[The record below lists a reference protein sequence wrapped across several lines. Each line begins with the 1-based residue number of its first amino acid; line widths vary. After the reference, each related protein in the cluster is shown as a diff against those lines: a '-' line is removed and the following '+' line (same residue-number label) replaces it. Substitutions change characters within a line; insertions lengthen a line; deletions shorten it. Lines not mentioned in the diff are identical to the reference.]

1 MFLTFVFLQV
11 VLSIYADNEEGVVK
25 EVFVQSGKNGT
36 NGTPEDPF
44 GKIGDAY
51 NKLNDANENGYIITI
66 IKQDDNSSAL
76 IAGMNAFDKNV
87 SLMIRGKQTENK
99 TIELVEIN
107 CTYLTDVNNEKE
119 NKDLFTCKQNVTFK
133 YLKFIY
139 PLSLGNVSNDGST
152 LAIIHLVANSEASI
166 PVLSDLS
173 SMTTD
178 TNKLSPNLTISTCQ
192 FVRPTE
198 TETANIHLVKVDE
211 GEFNMEAVSFSDD
224 NNTAKFSTTP
234 FLFDKATKV
243 TLIASTLNNI
253 ESSASAVVKIVGK
266 TSENIEVNVHG
277 CTFTNC
283 KSTEEAS
290 NATSGALYVESDQSD
305 SKFNIGESKRFL
317 NAATTFTSCECAN
330 GKSGGIYLKMPKI
343 TNANQLTWSEEEKL
357 TVSGCKAGSDKQTFL
372 FLEVDSGKFKEIAEE
387 MKKKFAKNYVEGT
400 NDWFVAAKGADESE
414 DEDIDFTSV
423 YFDPHEAYV
432 QSGAND
438 EKKADGTKGKPF
450 STIKKAYELL
460 EKSKGPGEFSIKI
473 LKENENSNQAALKAE
488 AVTFSKETGITIEG
502 VVEAEETGNEA
513 DTKVEIDCGEAA
525 KADLFTCTKTVT
537 FMNLIF
543 DFPAKQEDD
552 DDGSDSN
559 GTGPFALI
567 HAVASA
573 ENELNAEPESVSLTI
588 ESCEFKRPTPAANS
602 DGMLSNTGDE
612 TVEIHLVKVS
622 AGTLTMNKVECTS
635 DNEVKFSTTP
645 FLVDGTITTVSLTSL
660 NLKKITS
667 KDSAVVKIVGNT
679 DAAISVKLD
688 TCTFTEC
695 KSENETTAT
704 TGALFVKSE
713 HAGSTFSVED
723 NGKTKFE
730 NCTCTKGKSGAIY
743 LELKNVTNAD
753 ELTWPETG
761 TNLEFTGCK
770 VSDSDATSNAE
781 KNTGLYLDVPVSLH
795 RDIAKA
801 MKQSFAS
808 GYKKGTNKCFVV
820 AKGTDNENEVDFT
833 EVYFDPITNVY
844 VSEGA
849 TDDSK
854 DGLSYDNPKKKLDS
868 AYKLFGVGVG
878 GENFKINIIKTNES
892 FKAAA
897 VTLEKFSLTTIV
909 GVTKANEEESETEVE
924 IDCNVESDS
933 HLFTCKSEVEFRGIS
948 FLFPLSLDK
957 TKESNTDPHSL
968 IVADCEN
975 AKLNLVN
982 CKFVKPEPVAPSND
996 EKVAKIHLVYV
1007 KAGEL
1012 TMSGVECK
1020 GNNEVKFQESL
1031 FVISESSSVKFD
1043 TVEINKVSMTDG
1055 AAINILDAADKA
1067 SSVQIEGL
1075 TMNEVKSSKGL
1086 SAGVM
1091 IKMVDNGSKVEMGR
1105 DKKCS
1110 FKSCEAASGKAGAI
1124 LIEVK
1129 DAVGNLKLPGEG
1141 KLEFGD
1147 NKGKDSSVASLCIIA
1162 PDFDEYSKQEDAFGF
1177 AKDYNDDNKG
1187 WIVGAKEEGGD
1198 LEDVY
1203 EKYLKHKEPKDEPEP
1218 EKKKMMSAG
1227 TVVAIVVPIVVVV
1240 VVVVVV
1246 IIAIVVVRK
1255 RRSRNN

>member
-1 MFLTFVFLQV
+1 M
-11 VLSIYADNEEGVVK
+11 K
-25 EVFVQSGKNGT
+25 VQ
-36 NGTPEDPF
+36 
-44 GKIGDAY
+44 
-51 NKLNDANENGYIITI
+51 
-66 IKQDDNSSAL
+66 
-76 IAGMNAFDKNV
+76 
-87 SLMIRGKQTENK
+87 
-99 TIELVEIN
+99 
-107 CTYLTDVNNEKE
+107 EKP
-119 NKDLFTCKQNVTFK
+119 K
-133 YLKFIY
+133 Y
-139 PLSLGNVSNDGST
+139 
-152 LAIIHLVANSEASI
+152 E
-166 PVLSDLS
+166 
-173 SMTTD
+173 
-178 TNKLSPNLTISTCQ
+178 
-192 FVRPTE
+192 
-198 TETANIHLVKVDE
+198 
-211 GEFNMEAVSFSDD
+211 
-224 NNTAKFSTTP
+224 
-234 FLFDKATKV
+234 
-243 TLIASTLNNI
+243 
-253 ESSASAVVKIVGK
+253 
-266 TSENIEVNVHG
+266 
-277 CTFTNC
+277 
-283 KSTEEAS
+283 
-290 NATSGALYVESDQSD
+290 
-305 SKFNIGESKRFL
+305 
-317 NAATTFTSCECAN
+317 
-330 GKSGGIYLKMPKI
+330 KSG
-343 TNANQLTWSEEEKL
+343 N
-357 TVSGCKAGSDKQTFL
+357 
-372 FLEVDSGKFKEIAEE
+372 
-387 MKKKFAKNYVEGT
+387 
-400 NDWFVAAKGADESE
+400 NDWFVAAK
-414 DEDIDFTSV
+414 
-423 YFDPHEAYV
+423 
-432 QSGAND
+432 
-438 EKKADGTKGKPF
+438 
-450 STIKKAYELL
+450 ELM
-460 EKSKGPGEFSIKI
+460 KMKI
-473 LKENENSNQAALKAE
+473 L
-488 AVTFSKETGITIEG
+488 FH
-502 VVEAEETGNEA
+502 
-513 DTKVEIDCGEAA
+513 
-525 KADLFTCTKTVT
+525 FT
-537 FMNLIF
+537 
-543 DFPAKQEDD
+543 KQED

-602 DGMLSNTGDE
+602 DGITNT
-612 TVEIHLVKVS
+612 
-622 AGTLTMNKVECTS
+622 
-635 DNEVKFSTTP
+635 
-645 FLVDGTITTVSLTSL
+645 VDGTITTVSLTSL

-704 TGALFVKSE
+704 TGALF
-713 HAGSTFSVED
+713 
-723 NGKTKFE
+723 
-730 NCTCTKGKSGAIY
+730 GKSGAIY

-854 DGLSYDNPKKKLDS
+854 DGLSYDNPKK
-868 AYKLFGVGVG
+868 
-878 GENFKINIIKTNES
+878 NWIQHTNS
-892 FKAAA
+892 AA

-1110 FKSCEAASGKAGAI
+1110 FKTCEAASGKAGAI

>member
-1 MFLTFVFLQV
+1 MFLKFVFLQV
-11 VLSIYADNEEGVVK
+11 VLSIYSEDVK
-25 EVFVQSGKNGT
+25 EVFVKSGATGGNGT
-36 NGTPEDPF
+36 KDSPV
-44 GKIGDAY
+44 GKISEAY
-51 NKLNDANENGYIITI
+51 QKLNDTSAEQLNITI
-66 IKQDDNSSAL
+66 IKQENNTSAL
-76 IAGMNAFDKNV
+76 VAGVNTFDKNV
-87 SLMIRGKQTENK
+87 SLMIQGKQNESANGTP
-99 TIELVEIN
+99 ELVEIN
-107 CTYLTDVNNEKE
+107 CIYLADVNNENE

-139 PLSLGNVSNDGST
+139 PISLGNASNDGST
-152 LAIIHLVANSEASI
+152 LAIIRLVKNEDVSI
-166 PVLSDLS
+166 PVSSDLS
-173 SMTTD
+173 SMITN

-266 TSENIEVNVHG
+266 SETKIEVNVHG
-277 CTFTNC
+277 CTFSNC
-283 KSTEEAS
+283 KSTEEAGS
-290 NATSGALYVESDQSD
+290 ATSGALYVESDHSE
-305 SKFNIGESKRFL
+305 SKFNISESKRYS
-317 NAATTFTSCECAN
+317 NAKTTFTSCECAN

-343 TNANQLTWSEEEKL
+343 DSADNLIWSEEDKL
-357 TVSGCKAGSDKQTFL
+357 TVRGCKAGSDKQTFL
-372 FLEVDSGKFKEIAEE
+372 YLEVPDDKLQDIAEE

-400 NDWFVAAKGADESE
+400 NDWFVAAKGTKS
-414 DEDIDFTSV
+414 EDIDFTAK

-432 QSGAND
+432 KSGGSDDA
-438 EKKADGTKGKPF
+438 ADGTKEKPF
-450 STIKKAYELL
+450 KTIKKAYDLL
-460 EKSKGPGEFSIKI
+460 DKSKGPGEFSIKI
-473 LKENENSNQAALKAE
+473 MKKGEESGQEVLKAE

-513 DTKVEIDCGEAA
+513 DTKVEIDCSNISES
-525 KADLFTCTKTVT
+525 DLFTCQKTVT
-537 FMNLIF
+537 FKNLVF
-543 DFPAKQEDD
+543 DFKSASGQVTDQSE
-552 DDGSDSN
+552 GN
-559 GTGPFALI
+559 EGTYALI
-567 HAVASA
+567 HAD
-573 ENELNAEPESVSLTI
+573 SVSTSLTI
-588 ESCEFKRPTPAANS
+588 DTCDFKQTTQTNTR
-602 DGMLSNTGDE
+602 GMLTNTGE
-612 TVEIHLVKVS
+612 EIKIHLVKVS

-635 DNEVKFSTTP
+635 ENEVKFSETP
-645 FLVDGTITTVSLTSL
+645 FLVDGTTTAVTAVSLTSL

-667 KDSAVVKIVGNT
+667 KGSAVMKIVGNT
-679 DAAISVKLD
+679 DTAISVNLD
-688 TCTFTEC
+688 TCSFTEC
-695 KSENETTAT
+695 KSEDTTT
-704 TGALFVKSE
+704 DSCGALYVKSE
-713 HAGSTFSVED
+713 HAESTFSIG
-723 NGKTKFE
+723 NTGKTTFE
-730 NCTCTKGKSGAIY
+730 KCTCTKGKSGAIC
-743 LELKNVTNAD
+743 LEMKNATKAD

-770 VSDSDATSNAE
+770 VSDSDTTSNAE

-795 RDIAKA
+795 RDMAIA
-801 MKQSFAS
+801 MKKSFAS
-808 GYKKGTNKCFVV
+808 GYKKNENKCFVV
-820 AKGTDNENEVDFT
+820 AKGTEDSSEVDFT

-854 DGLSYDNPKKKLDS
+854 NGLSYDNPKKKLDS

-909 GVTKANEEESETEVE
+909 GVTKTNGEETEKETEVE
-924 IDCNVESDS
+924 IDCNVKSDN

-948 FLFPLSLDK
+948 FFYPLSLDEPE
-957 TKESNTDPHSL
+957 ESNTDPHSL
-968 IVADCEN
+968 IVAEGAD
-975 AKLNLVN
+975 AKLSIVN
-982 CKFVKPEPVAPSND
+982 CKFVRPEPDALSNVG
-996 EKVAKIHLVYV
+996 ETVGIHLVKV
-1007 KAGEL
+1007 TEGEL
-1012 TMSGVECK
+1012 SMSGVECK
-1020 GNNEVKFQESL
+1020 GDNEVKFLESL
-1031 FVISESSSVKFD
+1031 FVIDSASSIKLD
-1043 TVEINKVSMTDG
+1043 TVEINKVSVTDG
-1055 AAINILDAADKA
+1055 AAINIQDAAEKA
-1067 SSVQIEGL
+1067 SSVRIEGL
-1075 TMNEVKSSKGL
+1075 SMDGVKSSKGL
-1086 SAGVM
+1086 CAGVM
-1091 IKMVDNGSKVEMGR
+1091 IKMVDDDSTVEMGR
-1105 DKKCS
+1105 EKKCS

-1129 DAVGNLKLPGEG
+1129 DAVDNLKLPDVG
-1141 KLEFGD
+1141 KLELGD

-1162 PDFDEYSKQEDAFGF
+1162 PDFDKFSQQKDSFAF

-1187 WIVGAKEEGGD
+1187 WIVGATDEEAAP
-1198 LEDVY
+1198 EDVY
-1203 EKYLKHKEPKDEPEP
+1203 EKYLKEKKDEPEP